1 MPDNEEDGGTDGGSH
16 DKWGSYTSLPPQQ
29 RDLASEPNDQLEED
43 IDEGDP
49 EEDPTLSEEE
59 RLARQRAEHEA
70 RRKRAK
76 TAIKKGLVI
85 VYTGKGKGKT
95 TAAMGL
101 LLRAWGQALR
111 VCMLQFIKAR
121 TANWG
126 EEKAARKI
134 GMEMIPLG
142 DGFTWLSKNIENDKA
157 LARQGWELCRQ
168 KILSGNYD
176 LLVLDEMTYVLKYG
190 WLSWEEIRDTLDQR
204 PAGMHVVV
212 TGRYAPPELV
222 AYADLVS
229 EIIEVKHP
237 YLAGIK
243 AQKGIEF

>member
-1 MPDNEEDGGTDGGSH
+1 MSGEEITQEQALV
-16 DKWGSYTSLPPQQ
+16 K
-29 RDLASEPNDQLEED
+29 EPED
-43 IDEGDP
+43 ERGEDTDEGDP

-59 RLARQRAEHEA
+59 RLARQRAIHEE

-76 TAIKKGLVI
+76 TAVKKGLVI
-85 VYTGKGKGKT
+85 VNTGKGKGKT

-101 LLRAWGQALR
+101 LLRAWGQGLR

-126 EEKAARKI
+126 EEKAARKMGI
-134 GMEMIPLG
+134 EMIPLG
-142 DGFTWLSKNIENDKA
+142 DGFTWLSDNIENDKA
-157 LARQGWELCRQ
+157 LARQGWEICHQ

-176 LLVLDEMTYVLKYG
+176 LVVLDEMTYVLKYG
-190 WLSWEEIRDTLDQR
+190 WLPWDEVRDTFDQR
-204 PAGMHVVV
+204 PAGMHLVV
-212 TGRYAPPELV
+212 TGRYAIPALV

-229 EIIEVKHP
+229 EITEVKHP
-237 YLAGIK
+237 YHAGIK

>member
-1 MPDNEEDGGTDGGSH
+1 MVEKESTQEQDQSSWPKEEHEEDTAG
-16 DKWGSYTSLPPQQ
+16 
-29 RDLASEPNDQLEED
+29 
-43 IDEGDP
+43 GDP
-49 EEDPTLSEEE
+49 EEEPTLSEEE
-59 RLARQRAEHEA
+59 RLARQRASHEA

-76 TAIKKGLVI
+76 TAVKKGLVI
-85 VYTGKGKGKT
+85 VNTGKGKGKT

-101 LLRAWGQALR
+101 LLRAWGQGLR

-134 GMEMIPLG
+134 GLEMIPLG
-142 DGFTWLSKNIENDKA
+142 AGFTWLSHNIEHDKA
-157 LARQGWELCRQ
+157 LARQGWEICRQ

-176 LLVLDEMTYVLKYG
+176 LVVLDEMTYVLKYG
-190 WLSWEEIRDTLDQR
+190 WLSWEEVRDTLDQR
-204 PAGMHVVV
+204 PAGMHVVI

-229 EIIEVKHP
+229 EIVEVKHP
-237 YLAGIK
+237 YQAGVK

>member
-1 MPDNEEDGGTDGGSH
+1 MPDKQIPQEQDQISELNDEREEDTGGS
-16 DKWGSYTSLPPQQ
+16 
-29 RDLASEPNDQLEED
+29 
-43 IDEGDP
+43 DP
-49 EEDPTLSEEE
+49 EEDPTLTEEE
-59 RLARQRAEHEA
+59 RLARQRASHEA
-70 RRKRAK
+70 RRKQAK
-76 TAIKKGLVI
+76 TAVKKGLVI
-85 VYTGKGKGKT
+85 VNTGKGKGKT

-101 LLRAWGQALR
+101 LLRAWGQGLR

-126 EEKAARKI
+126 EEKAARKM

-142 DGFTWLSKNIENDKA
+142 GGFTWLSDNIEHDKA
-157 LARQGWELCRQ
+157 LAREGWEICRQ
-168 KILSGNYD
+168 KMLSGNYD
-176 LLVLDEMTYVLKYG
+176 LVVLDELTYVLKYG
-190 WLSWEEIRDTLDQR
+190 WLSWEDVRDTLDQR

-237 YLAGIK
+237 YHAGVK

>member
-1 MPDNEEDGGTDGGSH
+1 MPDKQIPQEQDQISELNDEREEDTGGS
-16 DKWGSYTSLPPQQ
+16 
-29 RDLASEPNDQLEED
+29 
-43 IDEGDP
+43 DP
-49 EEDPTLSEEE
+49 EEDPTLTEEE
-59 RLARQRAEHEA
+59 RLARQRASHEA
-70 RRKRAK
+70 RRKQAK
-76 TAIKKGLVI
+76 TAVKKGLVI
-85 VYTGKGKGKT
+85 VNTGKGKGKT

-101 LLRAWGQALR
+101 LLRAWGQGLR
-111 VCMLQFIKAR
+111 VCILQFIKAR

-126 EEKAARKI
+126 EEKAARKM

-142 DGFTWLSKNIENDKA
+142 GGFTWLSDNIEHDKA
-157 LARQGWELCRQ
+157 LAREGWEICRQ
-168 KILSGNYD
+168 KMLSGNFD
-176 LLVLDEMTYVLKYG
+176 LVVLDELTYVLKYG
-190 WLSWEEIRDTLDQR
+190 WLSWEDVRDTLDQR

-237 YLAGIK
+237 YHTGVK

>member
-1 MPDNEEDGGTDGGSH
+1 MPDNEEDGGTDGG
-16 DKWGSYTSLPPQQ
+16 KLTSLPPQQ

-59 RLARQRAEHEA
+59 RLARQRAGHEE

-85 VYTGKGKGKT
+85 VNTGKGKGKT

-101 LLRAWGQALR
+101 LLRAWGQGLR

-134 GMEMIPLG
+134 GIEMIPLG

-176 LLVLDEMTYVLKYG
+176 LVVLDEMTYVLKYG
-190 WLSWEEIRDTLDQR
+190 WLSWEEIQDTFDQR
-204 PAGMHVVV
+204 PVGMHLVV
-212 TGRYAPPELV
+212 TGRYAIPELIE
-222 AYADLVS
+222 YADLVS
-229 EIIEVKHP
+229 EIVEVKHP
-237 YLAGIK
+237 YQAGIK

>member
-1 MPDNEEDGGTDGGSH
+1 MEN
-16 DKWGSYTSLPPQQ
+16 
-29 RDLASEPNDQLEED
+29 
-43 IDEGDP
+43 IDAGDP
-49 EEDPTLSEEE
+49 EEDLTLSEED
-59 RLARQRAEHEA
+59 RLARQRASHEA

-85 VYTGKGKGKT
+85 VNTGKGKGKT

-101 LLRAWGQALR
+101 LLRAWGQGLR
-111 VCMLQFIKAR
+111 VCMLQFIKAT

-134 GMEMIPLG
+134 GIEMIPLG
-142 DGFTWLSKNIENDKA
+142 AGFTWLSDNIEHDKA
-157 LARQGWELCRQ
+157 LARQGWETCRQ

-176 LLVLDEMTYVLKYG
+176 LVVLDEMTYVLRYG
-190 WLSWEEIRDTLDQR
+190 WLPWEEVRDTLDQR
-204 PAGMHVVV
+204 PAGMHVVI

-222 AYADLVS
+222 EYADLVS
-229 EIIEVKHP
+229 EIIAVKHP
-237 YLAGIK
+237 YLAGVK

>member
-1 MPDNEEDGGTDGGSH
+1 MSGEEIPQEQDMTSKPDDEREEDTAES
-16 DKWGSYTSLPPQQ
+16 
-29 RDLASEPNDQLEED
+29 
-43 IDEGDP
+43 DP
-49 EEDPTLSEEE
+49 EEDQTLSEEE

-85 VYTGKGKGKT
+85 VNTGKGKGKT

-101 LLRAWGQALR
+101 LLRAWGQGLR

-134 GMEMIPLG
+134 GIEMIPLG

-157 LARQGWELCRQ
+157 LARQGWEICRQ

-190 WLSWEEIRDTLDQR
+190 WLSWEEVQDTLDQR
-204 PAGMHVVV
+204 PAGLHVVV

-229 EIIEVKHP
+229 EIVEVKHP
-237 YLAGIK
+237 YQVGVK

>member
-1 MPDNEEDGGTDGGSH
+1 M
-16 DKWGSYTSLPPQQ
+16 
-29 RDLASEPNDQLEED
+29 LAQEQEQIGEPNDEREKD
-43 IDEGDP
+43 RDKNDP

-59 RLARQRAEHEA
+59 RLARQRAEHEV

-76 TAIKKGLVI
+76 TAVKKGLVI
-85 VYTGKGKGKT
+85 VNTGKGKGKT

-101 LLRAWGQALR
+101 LLRAWGQGLQ

-134 GMEMIPLG
+134 GIEMLPLG
-142 DGFTWLSKNIENDKA
+142 DGFTWLSKDIENDKA
-157 LARQGWELCRQ
+157 LAREGWEICCQ

-176 LLVLDEMTYVLKYG
+176 LIVLDEMTYVLKSG
-190 WLSWEEIRDTLDQR
+190 WLSWEEVRDTLDQR
-204 PAGMHVVV
+204 PAGMHIVV
-212 TGRYAPPELV
+212 TGRYAPAELV

-229 EIIEVKHP
+229 EMVEVKHP
-237 YLAGIK
+237 YQAGIK

>member
-1 MPDNEEDGGTDGGSH
+1 MSDEEITQEQARV
-16 DKWGSYTSLPPQQ
+16 K
-29 RDLASEPNDQLEED
+29 EPED
-43 IDEGDP
+43 ERGEDTDEGDP
-49 EEDPTLSEEE
+49 EEDQTLSEEE
-59 RLARQRAEHEA
+59 RLARQRASHEE

-76 TAIKKGLVI
+76 TAVKKGLVI
-85 VYTGKGKGKT
+85 VNTGKGKGKT

-101 LLRAWGQALR
+101 LMRAWGQGLR

-134 GMEMIPLG
+134 GIEMIPLG
-142 DGFTWLSKNIENDKA
+142 DGFTWLSKDIEHDKA
-157 LARQGWELCRQ
+157 LAREGWELCRQ
-168 KILSGNYD
+168 KMLSGNYD
-176 LLVLDEMTYVLKYG
+176 LIVLDEMTYVLKYG
-190 WLSWEEIRDTLDQR
+190 WLSWEEVRDTFDQR

-212 TGRYAPPELV
+212 TGRYAIPELV

-229 EIIEVKHP
+229 EITEIKHP
-237 YLAGIK
+237 YNTGIK

>member
-1 MPDNEEDGGTDGGSH
+1 MPDKQIPQEQDQISELNDEREEDTGGS
-16 DKWGSYTSLPPQQ
+16 
-29 RDLASEPNDQLEED
+29 
-43 IDEGDP
+43 DP
-49 EEDPTLSEEE
+49 EEDPTLTEEE
-59 RLARQRAEHEA
+59 RLVRQRASHEA
-70 RRKRAK
+70 RRKQAK
-76 TAIKKGLVI
+76 TAVKKGLVI
-85 VYTGKGKGKT
+85 VNTGKGKGKT

-101 LLRAWGQALR
+101 LLRAWGQGLR

-126 EEKAARKI
+126 EEKAARKM

-142 DGFTWLSKNIENDKA
+142 GGFTWLSDNIEHDKA
-157 LARQGWELCRQ
+157 LAREGWEICRQ
-168 KILSGNYD
+168 KMLSGNFD
-176 LLVLDEMTYVLKYG
+176 LVVLDELTYVLKYG
-190 WLSWEEIRDTLDQR
+190 WLSWEDVRDTLDQR

-237 YLAGIK
+237 YHTGVK

>member
-1 MPDNEEDGGTDGGSH
+1 MMEITEEQNMTSEPDDERVEDGDV
-16 DKWGSYTSLPPQQ
+16 
-29 RDLASEPNDQLEED
+29 
-43 IDEGDP
+43 GDP

-59 RLARQRAEHEA
+59 RLARQRAEHEV

-76 TAIKKGLVI
+76 TMIKKGLVI
-85 VYTGKGKGKT
+85 LNTGNGKGKT

-101 LLRAWGQALR
+101 LLRAWGQGLR

-134 GMEMIPLG
+134 GLEMIPLG
-142 DGFTWLSKNIENDKA
+142 DGFTWLSKDIERDKD
-157 LARQGWELCRQ
+157 LARQGWELCRE

-176 LLVLDEMTYVLKYG
+176 LIVLDEMTYVLKYS
-190 WLSWEEIRDTLDQR
+190 WLPWEEVRDTLDQR
-204 PAGMHVVV
+204 PAGMHIVI

-222 AYADLVS
+222 SYADLVS
-229 EIIEVKHP
+229 EVVEVKHP
-237 YLAGIK
+237 FQAGVK

>member
-1 MPDNEEDGGTDGGSH
+1 MS
-16 DKWGSYTSLPPQQ
+16 DKEITREQ
-29 RDLASEPNDQLEED
+29 RQISESKDEGEED
-43 IDEGDP
+43 IDKGDP

-59 RLARQRAEHEA
+59 RLALQRASHEA

-76 TAIKKGLVI
+76 TAVKKGLVI
-85 VYTGKGKGKT
+85 VNTGKGKGKT

-101 LLRAWGQALR
+101 LLRAWGQGLR

-134 GMEMIPLG
+134 GIEMIPLG
-142 DGFTWLSKNIENDKA
+142 AGFTRLSKNIEHDKA
-157 LARQGWELCRQ
+157 LAREGWEICRQ
-168 KILSGNYD
+168 KMLFGDYD
-176 LLVLDEMTYVLKYG
+176 LVVLDEMTYVLKYG
-190 WLSWEEIRDTLDQR
+190 WLSWEEVRDTLDQR
-204 PAGMHVVV
+204 PAGVHVVV

-237 YLAGIK
+237 YQAGVK

>member
-1 MPDNEEDGGTDGGSH
+1 MLDQEISQEREQIGES
-16 DKWGSYTSLPPQQ
+16 
-29 RDLASEPNDQLEED
+29 NDEREKD
-43 IDEGDP
+43 IAESDP
-49 EEDPTLSEEE
+49 EEDFTLSEEE
-59 RLARQRAEHEA
+59 RLARQRADHEA

-101 LLRAWGQALR
+101 LLRAWGQGLR
-111 VCMLQFIKAR
+111 ICMLQFIKAR

-126 EEKAARKI
+126 EERAARKMGI
-134 GMEMIPLG
+134 EMIPLG
-142 DGFTWLSKNIENDKA
+142 DGFTWLSDNIENDKA

-176 LLVLDEMTYVLKYG
+176 LIVLDEMTYVFKYG
-190 WLSWEEIRDTLDQR
+190 WLPWEEVRDTLDAR
-204 PAGMHVVV
+204 PAGMHIVV
-212 TGRYAPPELV
+212 TGRYAPAELV
-222 AYADLVS
+222 AYADTVS
-229 EIIEVKHP
+229 EIAEVKHH
-237 YLAGIK
+237 YQAGVK

>member
-1 MPDNEEDGGTDGGSH
+1 MMEITEE
-16 DKWGSYTSLPPQQ
+16 QNMI
-29 RDLASEPNDQLEED
+29 SEPDDERVED
-43 IDEGDP
+43 SDVGDP

-59 RLARQRAEHEA
+59 RLARQRAEHEV

-76 TAIKKGLVI
+76 TMIKKGLVI
-85 VYTGKGKGKT
+85 LNTGNGKGKT

-101 LLRAWGQALR
+101 LLRAWGQGLR

-134 GMEMIPLG
+134 GLEMIPLG
-142 DGFTWLSKNIENDKA
+142 DGFTWLSKDIERDKE
-157 LARQGWELCRQ
+157 LARQGWELCRE

-176 LLVLDEMTYVLKYG
+176 LIVLDEMTYVLKYS
-190 WLSWEEIRDTLDQR
+190 WLPWEEVRDTLDQR
-204 PAGMHVVV
+204 PAGMHIVI

-222 AYADLVS
+222 SYADLVS
-229 EIIEVKHP
+229 EVVEVKHP
-237 YLAGIK
+237 FQAGVK

>member
-1 MPDNEEDGGTDGGSH
+1 M
-16 DKWGSYTSLPPQQ
+16 
-29 RDLASEPNDQLEED
+29 LAQEQIGEPNDEREKD
-43 IDEGDP
+43 PDESDP
-49 EEDPTLSEEE
+49 EEDPTFSEEE
-59 RLARQRAEHEA
+59 RLARQRAEHEV

-76 TAIKKGLVI
+76 TAVKKGLVI
-85 VYTGKGKGKT
+85 VNTGKGKGKT

-101 LLRAWGQALR
+101 LLRAWGQGLR

-134 GMEMIPLG
+134 GMEMLPLG
-142 DGFTWLSKNIENDKA
+142 DGFTWLSKDIENDKA
-157 LARQGWELCRQ
+157 LAREGWEICRQ

-176 LLVLDEMTYVLKYG
+176 LIVLDEMTYVLKYG
-190 WLSWEEIRDTLDQR
+190 WLSWEEVRDTLDQR
-204 PAGMHVVV
+204 PAEMHVVV
-212 TGRYAPPELV
+212 TGRYAPAELV

-229 EIIEVKHP
+229 EIVEVKHP
-237 YLAGIK
+237 YQAGIK

>member
-1 MPDNEEDGGTDGGSH
+1 MSDKEITQEQDLADEPNDEREEDGDG
-16 DKWGSYTSLPPQQ
+16 
-29 RDLASEPNDQLEED
+29 
-43 IDEGDP
+43 GDP
-49 EEDPTLSEEE
+49 EEDLTLSEEE
-59 RLARQRAEHEA
+59 RLARQRASHEA

-76 TAIKKGLVI
+76 TAVKKGLVI
-85 VYTGKGKGKT
+85 VNTGQGKGKT

-101 LLRAWGQALR
+101 LLRAWGQGLR

-134 GMEMIPLG
+134 GIEMIPLG
-142 DGFTWLSKNIENDKA
+142 AGFTWLSDNIEHDKA
-157 LARQGWELCRQ
+157 LARQGWEICRQ

-176 LLVLDEMTYVLKYG
+176 LVVLDEMTYVLKYG
-190 WLSWEEIRDTLDQR
+190 WLAWEEVRDTLDQR

-212 TGRYAPPELV
+212 TGRYAPPELA

-229 EIIEVKHP
+229 EIIEVKHH
-237 YLAGIK
+237 YRAGVK

>member
-1 MPDNEEDGGTDGGSH
+1 MS
-16 DKWGSYTSLPPQQ
+16 DKEISQG
-29 RDLASEPNDQLEED
+29 RDLADKADDEREED
-43 IDEGDP
+43 LEGGDP

-59 RLARQRAEHEA
+59 RLARQRAGHEA

-85 VYTGKGKGKT
+85 VNTGKGKGKT

-101 LLRAWGQALR
+101 LLRAWGQGLR

-134 GMEMIPLG
+134 GIEMIPLG
-142 DGFTWLSKNIENDKA
+142 DGFTWLSRDIENDKV
-157 LARQGWELCRQ
+157 LARQGWEQCRE

-176 LLVLDEMTYVLKYG
+176 LIVLDEMTYVLKYG
-190 WLSWEEIRDTLDQR
+190 WLPWEEVRDTFDRR
-204 PAGMHVVV
+204 PAGMHLVV
-212 TGRYAPPELV
+212 TGRYAIPELV
-222 AYADLVS
+222 EYADMVS
-229 EIIEVKHP
+229 EITEVKHH
-237 YLAGIK
+237 YYAGIK
-243 AQKGIEF
+243 AQKGVEF

>member
-1 MPDNEEDGGTDGGSH
+1 MLDQETSQEPEQSGSPL
-16 DKWGSYTSLPPQQ
+16 DEREK
-29 RDLASEPNDQLEED
+29 D
-43 IDEGDP
+43 IAESDP
-49 EEDPTLSEEE
+49 EEDLTLSEEE
-59 RLARQRAEHEA
+59 RLARQRASHEA

-101 LLRAWGQALR
+101 LLRAWGQGLR
-111 VCMLQFIKAR
+111 ICMLQFIKAR

-126 EEKAARKI
+126 EERAARKMGI
-134 GMEMIPLG
+134 EMIPLG
-142 DGFTWLSKNIENDKA
+142 DGFTWLSNNIENDKA

-176 LLVLDEMTYVLKYG
+176 LIVLDEMTYVFKYG
-190 WLSWEEIRDTLDQR
+190 WLPWEEVRDTFDSR
-204 PAGMHVVV
+204 PAGMHIVV
-212 TGRYAPPELV
+212 TGRYAPAELV
-222 AYADLVS
+222 AYADTVS
-229 EIIEVKHP
+229 EIAEVKHH
-237 YLAGIK
+237 YQAGVK